1 MSSTIRFLFILFA
14 FATFLKP
21 ACFDIFGFNAINTF
35 FNISRAFV
43 AIVIFIQYLF
53 IDKKVPSKLLKSELW
68 VFVCWFFSTL
78 FAGEGLSRFFIF
90 SVSILS
96 LTMLIELLI
105 EHQLKSLIH
114 ALFVIYFILI
124 TVNLV
129 YLISIFGFT
138 INIEENAQSLYNFYT
153 ENALVSLLSSVNT
166 TASYLFP
173 ALCSAILL
181 MLLTT
186 KKNLFAWL
194 LIVEIFC
201 TVMILWSATSLTGV
215 FLIVMYVLFVYKTKR
230 ERWIK
235 PKFLICTILLL
246 GIGITFF
253 KIQYLFS
260 FIIEDILHKDLTMT
274 GRTNVWNIGFD
285 GFFSSPIL
293 GCGFISKTID
303 NGYVQLLFMGGIIG
317 TIAYFTF
324 LFLALK
330 AFCKNRIIHLE
341 RFFSFVVAVIL
352 LMFIAESWP
361 QFMGLY
367 IIIALACNASKIEVK
382 LSATKQHE
390 KNCRIAYRAQPKRE
404 DSSVSA

>member
-1 MSSTIRFLFILFA
+1 MSSAIRFLFILFA

-21 ACFDIFGFNAINTF
+21 ACFDILGFGAINTF
-35 FNISRAFV
+35 FNVSRVFV

-53 IDKKVPSKLLKSELW
+53 IEKKVPSKLLKSELW

-138 INIEENAQSLYNFYT
+138 INIEKNARSLYDFYT
-153 ENALVSLLSSVNT
+153 ENAMVSLLSSVNT

-173 ALCSAILL
+173 ALCCSILL
-181 MLLTT
+181 MFINT
-186 KKNLFAWL
+186 KKNLFAWI
-194 LIVEIFC
+194 LIVEIFA
-201 TVMILWSATSLTGV
+201 TVLILWSATSLVGV
-215 FLIVMYVLFVYKTKR
+215 FLIVMYILFVFNTPR
-230 ERWIK
+230 ERWINGK
-235 PKFLICTILLL
+235 MLINIVIAL

-285 GFFSSPIL
+285 GFFSSPIF
-293 GCGFISKTID
+293 GCGFSAQIID
-303 NGYVQLLFMGGIIG
+303 NGYVQLLFIGGIIG
-317 TIAYFTF
+317 TIAYCIF
-324 LFLALK
+324 LFSSLRKLYT
-330 AFCKNRIIHLE
+330 NSSMHLE
-341 RFFSFVVAVIL
+341 KFFAFVLAIIL
-352 LMFIAESWP
+352 LMFIPEAWP
-361 QFMGLY
+361 CFMGLY
-367 IIIALACNASKIEVK
+367 IIIAFAYNARRIELK
-382 LSATKQHE
+382 LNAIKYE
-390 KNCRIAYRAQPKRE
+390 KYRRIAYRTQQKRE
-404 DSSVSA
+404 NSTVSA

>member
-1 MSSTIRFLFILFA
+1 MIKFIFILFA

-21 ACFDIFGFNAINTF
+21 ACFDILGFGAINTF
-35 FNISRAFV
+35 FNVSRVFV

-129 YLISIFGFT
+129 YLILIFGFT
-138 INIEENAQSLYNFYT
+138 INIEENAQSLYDFYT
-153 ENALVSLLSSVNT
+153 KNAMVSLLSSPNM
-166 TASYLFP
+166 TASFLFP

-194 LIVEIFC
+194 LIAEIFV
-201 TVMILWSATSLTGV
+201 TVLILWSATSLTGV

-341 RFFSFVVAVIL
+341 KILFFCNGRDPVDVYSRVLASVYGVIYHYSL
-352 LMFIAESWP
+352 GMQCLE
-361 QFMGLY
+361 
-367 IIIALACNASKIEVK
+367 NRSKIICYK
-382 LSATKQHE
+382 TT
-390 KNCRIAYRAQPKRE
+390 
-404 DSSVSA
+404 

>member
-1 MSSTIRFLFILFA
+1 MSSAIRFLFILFA

-21 ACFDIFGFNAINTF
+21 ACFDILGFNAINTF
-35 FNISRAFV
+35 FNVSRVFV

-53 IDKKVPSKLLKSELW
+53 IEKKVPSKLLKGELM
-68 VFVCWFFSTL
+68 VFACWFLSTIFS
-78 FAGEGLSRFFIF
+78 GEGLSRFFIF

-105 EHQLKSLIH
+105 EHRLKSLIH

-138 INIEENAQSLYNFYT
+138 INIEKNARSLYDFYT

-173 ALCSAILL
+173 ALCCSILL
-181 MLLTT
+181 MFINT
-186 KKNLFAWL
+186 KKNLFAWI
-194 LIVEIFC
+194 LIVEIFA
-201 TVMILWSATSLTGV
+201 TVLILWSATSLVGV
-215 FLIVMYVLFVYKTKR
+215 FLIVMYILFVFNTPR
-230 ERWIK
+230 ERWINGK
-235 PKFLICTILLL
+235 MLINIVIAL

-285 GFFSSPIL
+285 GFFSSPIF
-293 GCGFISKTID
+293 GCGFSAQIID
-303 NGYVQLLFMGGIIG
+303 NGYVQLLFIGGIIG
-317 TIAYFTF
+317 TIAYCIF
-324 LFLALK
+324 LFSSLRKLYT
-330 AFCKNRIIHLE
+330 NSSMHLE
-341 RFFSFVVAVIL
+341 KFFAFVLAIIL
-352 LMFIAESWP
+352 LMFIPEAWP
-361 QFMGLY
+361 CFMGLY
-367 IIIALACNASKIEVK
+367 IIIAFAYNARRIELK
-382 LSATKQHE
+382 LNAIKYE
-390 KNCRIAYRAQPKRE
+390 KYRRIAYRTQQKRE
-404 DSSVSA
+404 NSTVSA

>member
-1 MSSTIRFLFILFA
+1 MIKFIFILFA

-21 ACFDIFGFNAINTF
+21 SCFDILGFNAINTF
-35 FNISRAFV
+35 FNVSRVFV

-129 YLISIFGFT
+129 YLILIFGFT
-138 INIEENAQSLYNFYT
+138 INIEENAQSLYDFYT
-153 ENALVSLLSSVNT
+153 KNAMVSLLSSPNM
-166 TASYLFP
+166 TASFLFP

-215 FLIVMYVLFVYKTKR
+215 FLIVMYVLFVYETKR

-235 PKFLICTILLL
+235 PKFLICIILLL

-274 GRTNVWNIGFD
+274 GRTSAWNIGLD

-303 NGYVQLLFMGGIIG
+303 SGYVQLLFMGGIVG
-317 TIAYFTF
+317 TIAYVSF
-324 LFLALK
+324 LFLTFRT
-330 AFCKNRIIHLE
+330 FCKNRIIHLE
-341 RFFSFVVAVIL
+341 KFFSFVMAVIL

-367 IIIALACNASKIEVK
+367 IIIALAYNARRIELK
-382 LSATKQHE
+382 LNAIKYE
-390 KNCRIAYRAQPKRE
+390 KYCRIAYRA
-404 DSSVSA
+404 

>member
-21 ACFDIFGFNAINTF
+21 ACFDILGFNAINTF
-35 FNISRAFV
+35 FNVSRIIV
-43 AIVIFIQYLF
+43 AIIIFIRYLF
-53 IDKKVPSKLLKSELW
+53 VEKRTFSKLLKYECL
-68 VFVCWFFSTL
+68 FFACWLISTL
-78 FAGEGLSRFFIF
+78 IAGEGLNQFVVF
-90 SVSILS
+90 SISMLSI
-96 LTMLIELLI
+96 TMLIELLI
-105 EHQLKSLIH
+105 NKHLKLLIST
-114 ALFVIYFILI
+114 LFINYFILI
-124 TVNLV
+124 TVNLI
-129 YLISIFGFT
+129 YMISVFGFT

-173 ALCSAILL
+173 ALCCSILL
-181 MLLTT
+181 MFINT
-186 KKNLFAWL
+186 KKNLFAWI
-194 LIVEIFC
+194 LIVEIFA
-201 TVMILWSATSLTGV
+201 TVLILWSATSLVGV
-215 FLIVMYVLFVYKTKR
+215 FLIVMYILFVFNTPH
-230 ERWIK
+230 ERWINGK
-235 PKFLICTILLL
+235 MLINIVIAL

-341 RFFSFVVAVIL
+341 KFFSFVMAVIL

-367 IIIALACNASKIEVK
+367 IIIALAYNARKIE
-382 LSATKQHE
+382 LRLNAIRYE
-390 KNCRIAYRAQPKRE
+390 RYRRIAYRAQQKRE
-404 DSSVSA
+404 DAAVSA

>member
-1 MSSTIRFLFILFA
+1 MSSAIRFLFILFA

-21 ACFDIFGFNAINTF
+21 ACFDILGFGAINTF
-35 FNISRAFV
+35 FNVSRVFV

-53 IDKKVPSKLLKSELW
+53 IEKKVPSKLLKGELM
-68 VFVCWFFSTL
+68 VFACWFLSTIFS
-78 FAGEGLSRFFIF
+78 GEGLSRFFIF

-105 EHQLKSLIH
+105 EHRLKSLIH

-138 INIEENAQSLYNFYT
+138 INIEENAQSLYDFYT
-153 ENALVSLLSSVNT
+153 ENAMVSLLSSPNM
-166 TASYLFP
+166 TASFLFP
-173 ALCSAILL
+173 ALCSAMLS

-186 KKNLFAWL
+186 EKHLIAWL
-194 LIVEIFC
+194 MVAEIFC

-330 AFCKNRIIHLE
+330 AFCKNRIISRRNLCTSSTTFRCIAFSHQHFIKKHIAMSIFSSAPPSICIIK
-341 RFFSFVVAVIL
+341 RFS
-352 LMFIAESWP
+352 
-361 QFMGLY
+361 
-367 IIIALACNASKIEVK
+367 
-382 LSATKQHE
+382 
-390 KNCRIAYRAQPKRE
+390 
-404 DSSVSA
+404 